1 MENKDMPENDAAWGD
16 HWACFVCGKPSDG
29 DDRRSAS
36 IPGDEPGSELRFC
49 SSRCVREYR
58 SASAD
63 ILVAIE
69 YDDRLRDGFA
79 LLHASE
85 YLS

>member
-1 MENKDMPENDAAWGD
+1 MAENNATWDD
-16 HWACFVCGKPSDG
+16 HWVCLACGKSFDG
-29 DDRRSAS
+29 DDRESAS

-49 SSRCVREYR
+49 SSRCAREYR
-58 SASAD
+58 SVAAD
-63 ILVAIE
+63 IPVAVE